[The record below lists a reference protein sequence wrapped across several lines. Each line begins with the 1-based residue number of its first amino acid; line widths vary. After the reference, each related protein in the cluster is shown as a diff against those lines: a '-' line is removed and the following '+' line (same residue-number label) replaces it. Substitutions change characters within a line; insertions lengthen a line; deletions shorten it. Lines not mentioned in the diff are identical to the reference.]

1 MKSIDWRNKT
11 QSLGRLSL
19 SSIKVECSF
28 IISALYIIQG
38 DAGWGIYVRDES
50 GWPHDRRWAFR
61 SACQRHT
68 QPSPAHNPVYNILF
82 LFFGQKCVLAV
93 QHSSSQ
99 KGTPLYFLLMQ
110 LLFIIYSFFFLVFIL
125 YSYIFL
131 YGYDN
136 KRAAVPLFGSTPHSI
151 VERETVGGG
160 TPSVMFLARGST
172 PNILYTYFF
181 LFFLF
186 FIQLERERYFSIG
199 CAGHHVQEPKPKKDP
214 PPPPPPYHHPWADD
228 DDQQQSKR
236 VIDIIHIRQVP
247 KGGKEIKKTN
257 HTASIVEIVQPPLI
271 IISTKRI

>member
-68 QPSPAHNPVYNILF
+68 QPSPAHNPVYDILF

-99 KGTPLYFLLMQ
+99 KGTPLYIFLADAAPLYYI
-110 LLFIIYSFFFLVFIL
+110 FFFFFLVFIL

-172 PNILYTYFF
+172 PNILYTSFF
-181 LFFLF
+181 FSFFSLFSWR
-186 FIQLERERYFSIG
+186 ERERDIFLQAVLAITSRSPSQKRI
-199 CAGHHVQEPKPKKDP
+199 HHHH
-214 PPPPPPYHHPWADD
+214 HHPTITLGPMMMTSSS
-228 DDQQQSKR
+228 QRGS
-236 VIDIIHIRQVP
+236 
-247 KGGKEIKKTN
+247 
-257 HTASIVEIVQPPLI
+257 SISSI
-271 IISTKRI
+271 